1 MDVQKEVPKAE
12 EYSCEV
18 RDVFSGDDLVVFVDL
33 GIEDLWKKKRVRL
46 LGVDTPNA
54 VNAAED
60 TEAGRVRRQIRQIAR
75 GRRGILTVTSK
86 NLNSWVGTLVV
97 ESPSSPD
104 GIINLNQLLV
114 DQGYVFKRAAT

>member
-1 MDVQKEVPKAE
+1 MDVQKAE

-97 ESPSSPD
+97 EAPNSPD
-104 GIINLNQLLV
+104 GTINLNQLLV